1 MITTCAPVLALM
13 AFVPLGFA
21 WRLTPLTIDQHPC
34 KPEKLKAQNRY
45 ICDSNGEIQC
55 LTGWKDKDYNNDPHF
70 PCAEPICNPT
80 CKNGECKLPNVCV
93 CEIGWDGLDC
103 GTCIDMPGCVNGA
116 CNGEPLT
123 CNCDEHWQGAL
134 CDTPKCTDDCNNN
147 GICVDTAG
155 EEHECKCNLGWG
167 GDTCDTCTHL
177 SGCKVEHTID
187 VDPDQDNGPDG
198 CKVII
203 DTDEDGSGDEV
214 VDIPNSCQCTEHWTG
229 IFCEQPRC
237 LAEDGKTEITCV
249 NGFCKYVEG
258 VDAAFCH
265 CNVGWEGEKC
275 DQCTP
280 QYGCPHPDDMVALGW
295 KIAACI
301 QPNDCRCEGQPGDV
315 SEATKKCKEWIAA
328 GKCGNTADCD
338 SNQICKVDPENPLDG
353 TCVECL
359 VNADC
364 ESDVCDNGSCDNTN

>member
-1 MITTCAPVLALM
+1 M
-13 AFVPLGFA
+13 
-21 WRLTPLTIDQHPC
+21 
-34 KPEKLKAQNRY
+34 
-45 ICDSNGEIQC
+45 
-55 LTGWKDKDYNNDPHF
+55 
-70 PCAEPICNPT
+70 
-80 CKNGECKLPNVCV
+80 
-93 CEIGWDGLDC
+93 
-103 GTCIDMPGCVNGA
+103 
-116 CNGEPLT
+116 
-123 CNCDEHWQGAL
+123 
-134 CDTPKCTDDCNNN
+134 
-147 GICVDTAG
+147 DTAG

-237 LAEDGKTEITCV
+237 LADNGDEITCV

-275 DQCTP
+275 DECTP
-280 QYGCPHPDDMVALGW
+280 QYGCPHSQAW
-295 KIAACI
+295 KVAACI
-301 QPNDCRCEGQPGDV
+301 QPNDCRCQGQAEDV
-315 SEATKKCKEWIAA
+315 DEDTKKCKEWIAE

-338 SNQICKVDPENPLDG
+338 TGKYCSVDFKNPLDG

-359 VNADC
+359 ANTDC
-364 ESDVCDNGSCDNTN
+364 DSNEQCQENGTCAPVPV